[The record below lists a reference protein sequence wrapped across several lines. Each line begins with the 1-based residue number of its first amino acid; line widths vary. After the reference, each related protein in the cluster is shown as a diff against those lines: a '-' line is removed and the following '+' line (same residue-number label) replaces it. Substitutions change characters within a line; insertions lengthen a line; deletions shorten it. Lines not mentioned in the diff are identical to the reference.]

1 MSRSKTYS
9 SRAPSSS
16 CVARTT
22 KPIKITVPGP
32 FTMSRQAAGRLL
44 QGRGGAAAAS
54 RRCTSA
60 FGYAAVIHNRPSGY
74 SFLPELEL
82 DRSGHPNPVPRDLR
96 GRKVGLAEHRLTKA
110 NVWIRAFLEDDFGVE
125 PTSIHWVR
133 GGIEVP
139 GRSEKIPIATPHGL
153 ISTEAPAGRSLSG
166 LLLAGEIDALIGP
179 RTPSCQ
185 ARGYIC

>member
-1 MSRSKTYS
+1 MDYAAAVMSRSKTYS

-32 FTMSRQAAGRLL
+32 FTMSQKCRTTTTRT
-44 QGRGGAAAAS
+44 RWRCGGITAMHI
-54 RRCTSA
+54 C

-96 GRKVGLAEHRLTKA
+96 GRKVGLAEHQLTA

-139 GRSEKIPIATPHGL
+139 GRSEKIPIATPM
-153 ISTEAPAGRSLSG
+153 A
-166 LLLAGEIDALIGP
+166 
-179 RTPSCQ
+179 
-185 ARGYIC
+185 